1 MKTTTTL
8 MTTVAALAIG
18 FAGPAIAEEA
28 TGATSD
34 ITIVK
39 DTSPGG
45 TGIQESEDG
54 KGSQPK
60 NDADMPDTGAGSMT
74 GGGDKADDQG
84 GTGVKAAADS
94 EGATNKST
102 ADPDADMGMNEGDS
116 SGNAPGGTGV
126 EASAEGDGAK
136 NKN

>member
-1 MKTTTTL
+1 
-8 MTTVAALAIG
+8 LAIG

-34 ITIVK
+34 IMIVK
-39 DTSPGG
+39 DTGG
-45 TGIQESEDG
+45 TGVEASEEG
-54 KGSQPK
+54 KGAQPK
-60 NDADMPDTGAGSMT
+60 TDAEMPDTGAGSMT

-102 ADPDADMGMNEGDS
+102 DDPDADMGMNEGDS